1 VSLDAIRPRL
11 NSDAA
16 LLITALLL
24 TTNYTFGTAFSGS
37 DQSVVWLGSNF
48 KVDGLLARK
57 CDNYR
62 IFSMSIIATYCL
74 FNFKGHNVPRP
85 GCVNASANPLN
96 TKTYDR
102 DSSTWLKENSET
114 SLL

>member
-48 KVDGLLARK
+48 RVAGLLARK

-62 IFSMSIIATYCL
+62 IFSRSIIATYCL
-74 FNFKGHNVPRP
+74 FKGHNVPRP